1 MHTHTT
7 FPLLSGTIAH
17 NWKPSGP
24 SPPRAIL
31 ILQHGFGEYA
41 ERYATSHSKFIP
53 RLTELGIE
61 VWGLDLQGHGL
72 SPGARGVVDIHAAVR
87 DHVWL
92 VGFVAAGADA
102 SMETDA
108 AAGST
113 PNVSV
118 NKTSTPPIL
127 LFGHS
132 LGGLVTAG
140 STTAILTASQ
150 KLNNSNAT
158 PSPTPRINGVL
169 LTSPVLP
176 FPNSNTGQILIST
189 LASLL
194 LRLIAF
200 FFPNREVPTLPGSTP
215 PPSDTLRGE
224 NEAVQMAADDEMLF
238 RGGISW
244 TAAAS
249 ALGVVFGVWRGVR
262 EGLWGRQEEDEAG
275 NDNGVH
281 VKMDED
287 VNVLVLHGRWDP
299 WSDWRGSLSFVEGIQ
314 RSRTQIARPKRAK
327 TGKTE
332 GESEDG
338 RLRARL
344 VVLDTSYHELLNA
357 GGSTGEEVL
366 RVILEWIDARI
377 ADGYAS
383 PISGVDCE
391 PRAAGQ

>member
-1 MHTHTT
+1 MTKRKKMYTYTT
-7 FPLLSGTIAH
+7 IPLPSGTIAH
-17 NWKPSGP
+17 SWKPSGP

-31 ILQHGFGEYA
+31 VLQHGFGEYA
-41 ERYATSHSKFIP
+41 ERYATSHSKLIP

-61 VWGLDLQGHGL
+61 VWALDLQGHGL

-92 VGFVAAGADA
+92 VVFVAASAGT
-102 SMETDA
+102 SMETTV

-113 PNVSV
+113 ANGPES
-118 NKTSTPPIL
+118 KISTPPIL

-140 STTAILTASQ
+140 SATALLTASQ
-150 KLNNSNAT
+150 KPNNYPT
-158 PSPTPRINGVL
+158 PFPTPRIKGVI

-176 FPNSNTGQILIST
+176 FPNPNIVQPLIFT

-200 FFPNREVPTLPGSTP
+200 FFPHREVPTLPGSTP

-224 NEAVQMAADDEMLF
+224 NEAVQMAADDGMLF

-249 ALGVVFGVWRGVR
+249 AVGVVSGVWRGVR
-262 EGLWGRQEEDEAG
+262 EGLWGRKEDDEAR
-275 NDNGVH
+275 NDNRVD
-281 VKMDED
+281 VKAD
-287 VNVLVLHGRWDP
+287 VDVLVLHGRWDP
-299 WSDWRGSLSFVEGIQ
+299 WSDWRGSSSFVEGIK
-314 RSRTQIARPKRAK
+314 RSRAQIARAKRVE

-332 GESEDG
+332 DESKGERS
-338 RLRARL
+338 RAKL
-344 VVLDTSYHELLNA
+344 VILDTRYHELLNA
-357 GGSTGEEVL
+357 GGSTGVEVI
-366 RVILEWIDARI
+366 RVMLEWIDARI
-377 ADGYAS
+377 ADGDAS
-383 PISGVDCE
+383 PFRG
-391 PRAAGQ
+391 